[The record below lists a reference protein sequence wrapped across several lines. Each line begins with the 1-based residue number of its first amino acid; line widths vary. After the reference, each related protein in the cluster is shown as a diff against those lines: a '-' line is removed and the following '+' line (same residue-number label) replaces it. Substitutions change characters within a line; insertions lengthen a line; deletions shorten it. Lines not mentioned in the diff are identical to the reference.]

1 LRTTVDKTLKKELD
15 KKKHKDAITVLG
27 KFEGVI
33 QDEVKRLQEALSS
46 LGKDEDEEEE
56 DDEDDDK
63 GVFKPEYLARMIKVL
78 RGGKELQFCFGLN
91 KQEPSE
97 SRLLLC
103 KKREPE
109 RLFKMLKQSGEF
121 TSRLLTYGRAIG
133 DGKVLQFTLS
143 DDAKEPSQILKLTKE
158 YLKSNKDLKLKKLR
172 VIAGGETFEEDMP
185 DSEGAGSEQAA
196 GVAGDLGKL
205 LRGAA
210 AANQSWTQARSSAD
224 DQIERLRQE
233 LSGFDEPEVQKIRER
248 LSGVLS
254 RLPDLGLSGL
264 AAAKDQAAYDSIL
277 TKAHKGL
284 TDCARSLQSD
294 PAIAALDKN
303 PFVKTNVVE
312 TLGSS
317 LKTIARE
324 LKLV

>member
-1 LRTTVDKTLKKELD
+1 
-15 KKKHKDAITVLG
+15 
-27 KFEGVI
+27 
-33 QDEVKRLQEALSS
+33 
-46 LGKDEDEEEE
+46 
-56 DDEDDDK
+56 
-63 GVFKPEYLARMIKVL
+63 
-78 RGGKELQFCFGLN
+78 
-91 KQEPSE
+91 
-97 SRLLLC
+97 LC
-103 KKREPE
+103 KKREPD

-143 DDAKEPSQILKLTKE
+143 DDAKEPSQIVKLAKE
-158 YLKSNKDLKLKKLR
+158 YLKSNRDLKFKKLR

-185 DSEGAGSEQAA
+185 DSEGAGGEQ
-196 GVAGDLGKL
+196 VAGATGDLAQL

-210 AANQSWTQARSSAD
+210 AAAQAWTDARSSAGE
-224 DQIERLRQE
+224 QIERLRQE
-233 LSGFDEPEVQKIRER
+233 LSGFDEPEVQKIRDR
-248 LSGVLS
+248 LGDVLT

-264 AAAKDQAAYDSIL
+264 AAAGDQAAYDSIL

-284 TDCARSLQSD
+284 ADCARSLQSD
-294 PAIAALDKN
+294 PAVVAIDKN

-312 TLGSS
+312 TLGNS